1 MIAQRNT
8 SGREA
13 FSGQLAAKIVKIREN
28 HTWKKHKKAEQKKR
42 LYKVK
47 HRGIVS
53 QVKHCFKNG
62 WLSGNA
68 VESMVKITGVSS

>member
-28 HTWKKHKKAEQKKR
+28 HT
-42 LYKVK
+42 
-47 HRGIVS
+47 
-53 QVKHCFKNG
+53 
-62 WLSGNA
+62 
-68 VESMVKITGVSS
+68 